1 MTLTFAETH
10 NMVAYLIKSDASE
23 GFHQIIDFLNGS
35 SIKYALTVNLNIYV
49 SCIKQ
54 FWTTVAIKKVN
65 DVIRLQA
72 LVDKK
77 KVMCMSAKRTSW
89 NEFSSSM
96 ASAVICL
103 SSGRKFNFSKYIF
116 NSLVRNVDSPLK
128 FYMYPRFLQLIIR
141 KQVGDLSTYTTKYTS
156 PALTHKVFANIRR
169 VGKGFSRVETPMFKG
184 MLVAQEVG
192 EGGADAEHDE
202 GVPTAGV
209 VTKGDVSVAHDE
221 VPTADEEPSIPSPIP
236 PTLPRSQDIPSTS
249 QAQPTPPQSPQI
261 AQALEITKLKRRFK
275 KMERRNKV
283 KVLKLRRLQKVGTTQ
298 RIESSNDNVMDDV
311 SNQERM
317 ITDMDT
323 NADVV
328 LKEVKEVAADA
339 KADQEETKEDETE
352 PVEVQEVVDVV
363 TTSKIITEVV
373 TAASEIITAAIP
385 KLIAAPRRRTKG
397 VVIRDPKEST
407 TTTSIIIHTE
417 AKSKDKGKGILAQIE
432 QDEKY
437 ARELKVELNRTIDWD
452 EAIDHVIKNEKEDNN
467 VVGFKMDY
475 FKGMSCDDIRPIFER
490 YFDSN
495 VAFLQKTKEQIKE
508 EESRALKRINET
520 PTEKAAK
527 RQKLDEDLEE
537 LKRQLQIVPNE
548 DDDVY
553 KEATPLAR
561 KVPVIDYEVI
571 NMYNKP
577 YYKIIRADDTCQ
589 LYIITFTTTQLIL
602 LVERKYPLTRFTLDQ
617 MLNTVRLEVE
627 EESKVSLELLR
638 RSRVDPTLL
647 NDFEMAAEGNAD
659 PPVPDLR
666 TMEEL
671 CQLFLNGRGGP
682 IVSIAIQAT
691 KFGIKN
697 DMIQQ
702 SIKLNGVTDDALRL
716 YLFSYS
722 LTHHATDWFD
732 CLPRNSINTF
742 EQWATMFLGKYFPPS
757 MVTKLRNEITNF
769 RQRGTL
775 MKRCPE
781 ECYDLIENI
790 IAHHNDWD
798 TSAQQSELSSSITS
812 SSDTEIAAL
821 KDEMAK
827 INKNLMRP
835 PLAKPI
841 TYMLQEPIKEIL
853 TNLKNFQNQNRNQ
866 GNSHPQGNN
875 QRRNQFFQ
883 GASHGQNP
891 PPAYEALTY
900 QASGYQA
907 SVHQPSI
914 PQPQVV
920 TTNEFTNFMKAT
932 DAILKNMQT
941 NMTSL
946 INSNLELKNMF
957 GQFMK
962 MNTASSSGSGT
973 LPGNTITNPKED
985 LKGITTRSG
994 TTYQGPMIPTTSS
1007 YLPLVVEREIEVT
1020 KDMVPPTNNRSTKD
1034 VQPLVVRVEKPMP
1047 NSEPVVS
1054 PIIEPVVAPVSALKP
1069 NQKPSI
1075 PYPSRFHDQKLCDK
1089 ANDQKEKFFKIF
1101 QDLNFNISFA
1111 DALILMPKF
1120 DPTIKTLLTNKDK
1133 LFELARTPLNEHCSV
1148 VLLKKLPE
1156 KLADPDKFLI
1166 PCDFLGMAECL
1177 VGENGCDV
1185 LACFTTFSNVLFEAD
1200 YESDSSDYQSCS
1212 DEDFLKEI
1220 FSNPLF
1226 EEEIISIN
1234 IDQHHF
1240 NAESDLIESMLN
1252 RDSSII
1258 SSSLKIDSLLDEF
1271 AGELTLFK
1279 SIPPGINETDC
1290 HPENEIRLIERLFYY
1305 LMEEMDLSCTLDDL
1319 MPPSIEDDDDDDSK
1333 RDILIHEELFDNYS
1347 LSLPVIES
1355 FYFDIPSFS
1364 RPPIKPLDGNTRI
1377 LNIKMM
1383 GDDFPMPRLMITLAS
1398 NQEKSPDLL
1407 SHQSLKIFKLSVK
1420 CPMMIHGKNIP
1431 TLDVP
1436 LFHFYPLD
1444 QLKYGENWVKLS
1456 DLKQAL
1462 RGRHPMLINSLVFLF
1477 SS

>member
-1 MTLTFAETH
+1 C
-10 NMVAYLIKSDASE
+10 YLR
-23 GFHQIIDFLNGS
+23 
-35 SIKYALTVNLNIYV
+35 NL
-49 SCIKQ
+49 
-54 FWTTVAIKKVN
+54 
-65 DVIRLQA
+65 VIEI
-72 LVDKK
+72 V
-77 KVMCMSAKRTSW
+77 KVMLY
-89 NEFSSSM
+89 SSQQM
-96 ASAVICL
+96 M
-103 SSGRKFNFSKYIF
+103 F
-116 NSLVRNVDSPLK
+116 NSPC
-128 FYMYPRFLQLIIR
+128 
-141 KQVGDLSTYTTKYTS
+141 
-156 PALTHKVFANIRR
+156 LTHKKELIHHEATATGKESSNPFMAGVNTPRSDEDRLKLMELMVFVMKKDVCDEFELNAARLSKFLLSGKFRDIAEEAEAQIPAQDDDVQENVTEEIANE
-169 VGKGFSRVETPMFKG
+169 VVSPTPTSPLPSSPVLDTCSALVLRVEG
-184 MLVAQEVG
+184 LENANAAQ
-192 EGGADAEHDE
+192 
-202 GVPTAGV
+202 
-209 VTKGDVSVAHDE
+209 
-221 VPTADEEPSIPSPIP
+221 
-236 PTLPRSQDIPSTS
+236 Q
-249 QAQPTPPQSPQI
+249 
-261 AQALEITKLKRRFK
+261 LEIIKLKARVK
-275 KMERRNKV
+275 KLEKLNKV
-283 KVLKLRRLQKVGTTQ
+283 KSSKLRRLKKPK
-298 RIESSNDNVMDDV
+298 S
-311 SNQERM
+311 
-317 ITDMDT
+317 
-323 NADVV
+323 
-328 LKEVKEVAADA
+328 LK
-339 KADQEETKEDETE
+339 
-352 PVEVQEVVDVV
+352 
-363 TTSKIITEVV
+363 
-373 TAASEIITAAIP
+373 
-385 KLIAAPRRRTKG
+385 IAAAHAVSTRKRKG
-397 VVIRDPKEST
+397 VVIRDPKEELHIDT
-407 TTTSIIIHTE
+407 L
-417 AKSKDKGKGILAQIE
+417 AKTPTVKDKGKGILIEDPKLMKKKDQIE
-432 QDEKY
+432 MDAKY
-437 ARELKVELNRTIDWD
+437 AKKLQEELEKEHEEGYKQIDWNVAFD
-452 EAIDHVIKNEKEDNN
+452 YNTEGFKMEFFKGKTYDQILLIFQARFDAKLKFLFKTREEMEKED
-467 VVGFKMDY
+467 
-475 FKGMSCDDIRPIFER
+475 
-490 YFDSN
+490 
-495 VAFLQKTKEQIKE
+495 KEIIK
-508 EESRALKRINET
+508 SINET
-520 PTEKAAK
+520 PAQKATK
-527 RQKLDEDLEE
+527 RRKLT
-537 LKRQLQIVPNE
+537 I
-548 DDDVY
+548 
-553 KEATPLAR
+553 PLAQ
-561 KVPVIDYEVI
+561 KVPVMDYQVVVID
-571 NMYNKP
+571 NRP
-577 YYKIIRADDTCQ
+577 RYKIIRADDTHQ
-589 LYIITFTTTQLIL
+589 LYIRFTTL
-602 LVERKYPLTRFTLDQ
+602 LKNFDREDLETLWRIVKDRFSTKKPTNFLD
-617 MLNTVRLEVE
+617 E
-627 EESKVSLELLR
+627 
-638 RSRVDPTLL
+638 SRVDPTLL